1 MTHLP
6 NESALK
12 MDGAKACHLYLIIFI
27 QSPYLYVKMC
37 KRAQWSL
44 LNHSLRNSDM
54 AIGADLGVSSKYLE

>member
-27 QSPYLYVKMC
+27 PYHSYVKMC

-44 LNHSLRNSDM
+44 LNHSLRNSEM